1 MQQHEFT
8 AQNASDEVLR
18 QAEKLDNLVPTL
30 TEWRRLEEQAIA
42 ESLRT
47 GKPFRGFTEEAHV
60 SVARGIHT
68 HADELRRALAV
79 LEANAERI
87 IETDRKR
94 KEQILNGF
102 LG

>member
-8 AQNASDEVLR
+8 AQNASDEMLR

-30 TEWRRLEEQAIA
+30 TEWRRLEDEAIA
-42 ESLRT
+42 ETLRT
-47 GKPFRGFTEEAHV
+47 GKPLKGFTEEAHV

-68 HADELRRALAV
+68 HAAELRRALSV
-79 LEANAERI
+79 LEAHADRI
-87 IETDRKR
+87 IETDQKR
-94 KEQILNGF
+94 KEAILNGF

>member
-30 TEWRRLEEQAIA
+30 TEWRRLESEAI
-42 ESLRT
+42 EETLRT
-47 GKPFRGFTEEAHV
+47 GKSFRGFTEEAHV

-68 HADELRRALAV
+68 HAAELRRALAV
-79 LEANAERI
+79 LEAHADRI
-87 IETDRKR
+87 IDTDRKR
-94 KEQILNGF
+94 RETILGDF

>member
-30 TEWRRLEEQAIA
+30 TEWRRRESEAIA
-42 ESLRT
+42 ETLRT
-47 GKPFRGFTEEAHV
+47 GKPLEGFTEEAHV
-60 SVARGIHT
+60 SVARGVHN
-68 HADELRRALAV
+68 HATELKRALSV
-79 LEANAERI
+79 LEAYAEQI

-94 KEQILNGF
+94 KKSILDGF
-102 LG
+102 LR

>member
-30 TEWRRLEEQAIA
+30 TAWRRLGVEAIA
-42 ESLRT
+42 ETMRT
-47 GKPFRGFTEEAHV
+47 GKPLKGFTEESHV
-60 SVARGIHT
+60 SVARGVHT
-68 HADELRRALAV
+68 HAAELRRALSV
-79 LEANAERI
+79 LEAYAEQI
-87 IETDRKR
+87 IETDQKR
-94 KEQILNGF
+94 KKSILDRF

>member
-30 TEWRRLEEQAIA
+30 TEWRRLESKAIA
-42 ESLRT
+42 ETLRT
-47 GKPFRGFTEEAHV
+47 GKSLEGFTEEAHV

-68 HADELRRALAV
+68 HAAELRRALSV
-79 LEANAERI
+79 LEANADRI
-87 IETDRKR
+87 IETDRER
-94 KEQILNGF
+94 KESILGDF

>member
-8 AQNASDEVLR
+8 PQNASDEVLR

-30 TEWRRLEEQAIA
+30 TEWKRLESDAIV
-42 ESLRT
+42 ETLRT
-47 GKPFRGFTEEAHV
+47 GKPLRGFTEEVHV
-60 SVARGIHT
+60 SVAHGIHT
-68 HADELRRALAV
+68 HAAELRRALAV
-79 LEANAERI
+79 LEANADRI

-94 KEQILNGF
+94 KESILDGF

>member
-30 TEWRRLEEQAIA
+30 TEWRRLGVEAIA
-42 ESLRT
+42 ETMRT
-47 GKPFRGFTEEAHV
+47 GKPLKGFTEESHV
-60 SVARGIHT
+60 SVARGVHN
-68 HADELRRALAV
+68 HATELKRALSV
-79 LEANAERI
+79 LEAYAEQI
-87 IETDRKR
+87 IETDQRR
-94 KEQILNGF
+94 KEAILGDF